1 MTGLAA
7 GLLAYGGLFSS
18 ALIASTL
25 FPAQS
30 ELVLAGLLIAG
41 KQPAW
46 LLIVVATVGNVL
58 GSAINWWLG
67 RYLEHFRDR
76 RWFPFKPQALER
88 ATGWYHRYG
97 RRRCRLSKSRC
108 ANDSAACYAPHSHSS
123 LSIGAVNDG
132 CSVFSRD
139 GTRQQ
144 LGRGDVVLIPAGE
157 VHACNPENDGRWSY
171 QMLYLDPAWVE
182 GVVGEM
188 GALDAVVL
196 NRLPPELA
204 AGAGA

>member
-1 MTGLAA
+1 MSGLAA
-7 GLLAYGGLFSS
+7 CLGLFSS

-76 RWFPFKPQALER
+76 RGSPFTAPFF
-88 ATGWYHRYG
+88 T
-97 RRRCRLSKSRC
+97 
-108 ANDSAACYAPHSHSS
+108 AASDPRVPRSS
-123 LSIGAVNDG
+123 
-132 CSVFSRD
+132 
-139 GTRQQ
+139 TRSSTASLQ
-144 LGRGDVVLIPAGE
+144 
-157 VHACNPENDGRWSY
+157 
-171 QMLYLDPAWVE
+171 
-182 GVVGEM
+182 
-188 GALDAVVL
+188 
-196 NRLPPELA
+196 
-204 AGAGA
+204 

>member
-1 MTGLAA
+1 MSGLAA
-7 GLLAYGGLFSS
+7 CLGLFSS

-88 ATGWYHRYG
+88 AAGWYHR
-97 RRRCRLSKSRC
+97 
-108 ANDSAACYAPHSHSS
+108 
-123 LSIGAVNDG
+123 
-132 CSVFSRD
+132 F
-139 GTRQQ
+139 
-144 LGRGDVVLIPAGE
+144 
-157 VHACNPENDGRWSY
+157 GRW
-171 QMLYLDPAWVE
+171 
-182 GVVGEM
+182 
-188 GALDAVVL
+188 
-196 NRLPPELA
+196 
-204 AGAGA
+204 